1 MTELNHETFD
11 LGQVLAGTKFPE
23 TEVDIFF
30 DESIGFQIYR
40 AQQALREAEIAGNEE
55 ELKQVQDRVEEL
67 KTQARDVKYT
77 VTVRGVPESVRKN
90 CAQKARDKFEVEYS
104 LLNQE
109 LPNAQRDDLYNELLW
124 NASLVKITDP
134 KGAAAI
140 PTEDHIRTLRTQVG
154 RSVVG
159 TINNAITELV
169 EGSKSGFESAAQD
182 PSFLSDAS
190 PEG

>member
-67 KTQARDVKYT
+67 KTQARDVRYT
-77 VTVRGVPESVRKN
+77 VTVRGIPESVRKN
-90 CAQKARDKFEVEYS
+90 CLQKSRDKFEVEYS
-104 LLNQE
+104 FLNQE
-109 LPNAQRDDLYNELLW
+109 LPNAQRDDLFNELLW
-124 NASLVKITDP
+124 NASIVKITDP

-169 EGSKSGFESAAQD
+169 EGSKAGFESAAQD